1 MGYIELDVLDDSEKK
16 IVIGIDLG
24 TTNSLSAI
32 WRDDRPEVLRLEGK
46 SALVPSVVNFPEQG
60 EPLVGHEA
68 RAQAVVDPTHTIFSI
83 KRFMGRGLA
92 DVQADGHP
100 LPYSVCENDNGVL
113 QVEVRGQ
120 KITPPEISA
129 LILRRVCDE
138 AQAAFGN
145 CQVVSAVITV
155 PAYFDDAQRQATR
168 DAARLAGIEVLRI
181 VNEPTAASLAYG
193 LDQKGAGKVAV
204 YDLGGGTFDVSLLA
218 IEDGVF
224 QVLATAGD
232 TRLGGD
238 DFDRVLINLA
248 REELADRLSPQ
259 ELDDPAFLQAA
270 RLAAEKCKI
279 ALSRDPEHELHL
291 SLPGGGLNSGGL
303 NWRRR
308 VTREQFEGLIAP
320 LIERTIDRCRRSL
333 ADAGLEVG
341 DVDEVVLVGGSTRVP
356 AVRAA
361 VEGFFQRE
369 PHTQLDPD
377 QVVALGAAAQA
388 QVLMGG
394 TRDIL
399 LLDVT
404 PLSLGLE
411 TVGGAVAKLIERNS
425 AIPCS
430 HTEGFTTY
438 VDGQN
443 GIDFHVL
450 QGERELA
457 KDCRTLGRFK
467 LSGLP
472 AMPAGM
478 PRVAVRFHIDADG
491 LLTVTAKEET
501 SGTSAEIECKPMH
514 GLTDTEVDGMLEA
527 GFANAQ
533 ADFDARR
540 AADLKAELGTMLRD
554 VEKNLDVGRERLDK
568 ETLDDLAAAVAAAH
582 AARGQDQL
590 APLQSAR
597 DGLDQASMP
606 LAAIL
611 MDAVVK
617 QAVSGKKL
625 VDLE

>member
-1 MGYIELDVLDDSEKK
+1 MGYIELDVLDDSAKK

-24 TTNSLSAI
+24 TTNSLPAI
-32 WRDDRPEVLRLEGK
+32 WREDRPEVLRVEGEP
-46 SALVPSVVNFPEQG
+46 ALVPSVVSFPEDG
-60 EPLVGHEA
+60 APLVGRAA
-68 RAQAVVDPTHTIFSI
+68 RARALVDPRHTIFSV

-92 DVQADGHP
+92 DVEVDTAS
-100 LPYSVCENDNGVL
+100 LPYEVSENENGVV
-113 QVEVRGQ
+113 QIGVRDQ
-120 KITPPEISA
+120 KVTPPEVSA
-129 LILRRVCDE
+129 LILREVI
-138 AQAAFGN
+138 AQAERAFGKAE
-145 CQVVSAVITV
+145 VVSAVITV

-193 LDQKGAGKVAV
+193 LDQKGGGTVAV
-204 YDLGGGTFDVSLLA
+204 YDLGGGTFDVSVLS

-238 DFDRVLINLA
+238 DLDRALIDLA
-248 REELADRLSPQ
+248 RTELAGQLS
-259 ELDDPAFLQAA
+259 EEALNDPAFLQAA

-279 ALSRDPEHELHL
+279 ALSRDPAHELHL
-291 SLPGGGLNSGGL
+291 SLPEQGL
-303 NWRRR
+303 NWRRT
-308 VTREQFEGLIAP
+308 VTREEFEALVQP
-320 LIERTIDRCRRSL
+320 LIERTLACCRRCL
-333 ADAGLEVG
+333 ADAKLEPG

-361 VEGFFQRE
+361 VEQLFGKP
-369 PHTQLDPD
+369 PHTGLDPD

-399 LLDVT
+399 LMDVT
-404 PLSLGLE
+404 PLSLGIE

-425 AIPCS
+425 TVPCS

-443 GIDFHVL
+443 AIDFHVV

-457 KDCRTLGRFK
+457 QDCRTLGRFK

-472 AMPAGM
+472 ALPAGM

-491 LLTVTAKEET
+491 VLTVTAKEES
-501 SGTSAEIECKPMH
+501 SGTTATIECKPMH
-514 GLTDTEVDGMLEA
+514 GLTDDEVEGMLQA
-527 GFANAQ
+527 GFDNAQ

-540 AADLKAELGTMLRD
+540 AADLKAELGIMLRAI
-554 VEKNLDVGRERLDK
+554 EKNLDTGRPHLDK
-568 ETLDDLAAAVAAAH
+568 ETLEDLEAAVAAAE
-582 AARGQDQL
+582 AARDQDELQ
-590 APLQSAR
+590 PLVRCR
-597 DGLDQASMP
+597 DELEQASQP

-617 QAVSGKKL
+617 QAVTGKR
-625 VDLE
+625 LEDM